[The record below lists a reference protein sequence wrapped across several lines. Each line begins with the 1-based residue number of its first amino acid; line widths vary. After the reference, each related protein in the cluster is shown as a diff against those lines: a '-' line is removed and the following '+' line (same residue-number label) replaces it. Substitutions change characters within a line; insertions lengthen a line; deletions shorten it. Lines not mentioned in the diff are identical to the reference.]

1 MKLLKGSVLFI
12 VLLLIS
18 SCNTVTDKDSSGAP
32 DKPDVITENTEEVVE
47 DTEEKVEEP
56 EKEMVDLSNF
66 FMEDGAVANYLGDG
80 NEYASYRARTQW
92 HNENSVSIYEDN
104 GGTTVLRTYRITEES
119 IDLIKEEGEFY
130 DEFNPSDEELRSL
143 PKLSTLL
150 QLPLEEGKLF
160 DDWMIISVN
169 QTIDTPYQTFEKGI
183 LLEKTDESGAIQ
195 RKYYVSGFGEIKREF
210 IMNDDEIEFS
220 VTSTLES
227 VE

>member
-12 VLLLIS
+12 VLLLIT
-18 SCNTVTDKDSSGAP
+18 SCNTVTDKDSSA
-32 DKPDVITENTEEVVE
+32 DKPDAITEDTNKVVE
-47 DTEEKVEEP
+47 DTEKKVEEP

-92 HNENSVSIYEDN
+92 HNENSVSVYEDN

-130 DEFNPSDEELRSL
+130 DKFNPSDEELRTL

-150 QLPLEEGKLF
+150 QLPLEEGKSF
-160 DDWMIISVN
+160 DDWMIISIN
-169 QTIDTPYQTFEKGI
+169 QTIATPYQTFEKGI

-195 RKYYVSGFGEIKREF
+195 RKYFVSNFGEIKREF
-210 IMNDDEIEFS
+210 IMSDDEIEFS